1 MGCPPIMNLVQRTRQ
16 LDESEEG
23 PVQEQP
29 HSDRNLQEPDEREEG
44 ANDTANREAP
54 DIEKRKRIKW
64 PKSSETTKWAHF
76 ESDVD
81 ATLDIV
87 LTGSVDRKL
96 NTMATL
102 IYRIGSERFS
112 ETGHRGRANKTVR
125 QDTVTISTT

>member
-54 DIEKRKRIKW
+54 DIEKRNASNGQRAAKQQNGHTSR
-64 PKSSETTKWAHF
+64 
-76 ESDVD
+76 
-81 ATLDIV
+81 AT
-87 LTGSVDRKL
+87 
-96 NTMATL
+96 
-102 IYRIGSERFS
+102 
-112 ETGHRGRANKTVR
+112 
-125 QDTVTISTT
+125 